1 MMPITGLSIR
11 PAVLEER
18 AALEALQWRAS
29 LMWEEDRDALLAHP
43 DAITLPVAQIG
54 EGRVFVA
61 EMANKAVGFAVI
73 LPRPDGDADLDGL
86 FVELAIWQAGI
97 GRRLVREAEMIAAR
111 TAAGFLYVVTNH
123 RAQGFYAACG
133 FALIGEEA
141 TRFGIGLLMRKAIEA
156 DGPGRTER

>member
-1 MMPITGLSIR
+1 MMSIIGLSVR
-11 PAVLEER
+11 PALPEER

-54 EGRVFVA
+54 EGRVVVA
-61 EMANKAVGFAVI
+61 EMENKAVGFAVM

-86 FVELAIWQAGI
+86 FVEPAIWRAGI
-97 GRRLVREAEMIAAR
+97 GRRLVREVEIIAAR
-111 TAAGFLYVVTNH
+111 ANAGFLYVVTNH

-133 FALIGEEA
+133 FALIGEEP

-156 DGPGRTER
+156 KGSERVER